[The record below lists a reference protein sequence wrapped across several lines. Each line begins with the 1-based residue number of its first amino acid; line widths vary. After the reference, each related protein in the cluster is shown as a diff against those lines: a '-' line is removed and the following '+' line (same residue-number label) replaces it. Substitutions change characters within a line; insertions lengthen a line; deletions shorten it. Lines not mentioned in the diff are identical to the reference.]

1 MILKYQ
7 NEVKFREAC
16 NNTDTIKKKMDKNEV
31 GSNDEK
37 TEKVNIYYLNF
48 YLYKFNNIYLL
59 WDKKKIIFI
68 IINYLN
74 YLLKFF
80 KIFNNIVKKN
90 FRSKYC

>member
-1 MILKYQ
+1 
-7 NEVKFREAC
+7 
-16 NNTDTIKKKMDKNEV
+16 MDKNEV